1 MKRRSLYLSLIT
13 LLCVCLS
20 TVALSSTEGLL
31 IYFPFDEGRGDVAMD
46 MSGNN
51 HHAEIDGA
59 RWIDDGKVN
68 GALEF
73 RGVSKGDIVQVINN
87 HEAGQLGVIEWQAIT
102 VMAWVY
108 PTGFQTDEERRRW
121 MRIVDTDD
129 FPARESGFWL
139 GVHGTAATQQAGPD
153 QTEKRGRVFVGFRPT
168 TWFNTEQTVN
178 LNEWS
183 HVAFTWG
190 LQETRGI
197 MKGFINGQED
207 SGKASFQETLVTKQ
221 NLAVGGGQGREP
233 SPDESFVGYID
244 EVAVYQRSMTAD
256 EIASIMEAGTAV
268 EPAGKLITTWSRI
281 KGSY

>member
-1 MKRRSLYLSLIT
+1 MKRRSMYLSLIT
-13 LLCVCLS
+13 LLCVCVS
-20 TVALSSTEGLL
+20 TGALSSTEGLL
-31 IYFPFDEGRGDVAMD
+31 IYFPFDEGSGDVAMD
-46 MSGNN
+46 MSGNG
-51 HHAEIDGA
+51 HHGEIQGA

-87 HEAGQLGVIEWQAIT
+87 NEAGQLGVIEWQAIT

-108 PTGFQTDEERRRW
+108 PTGFQTDAERRRW

-168 TWFNTEQTVN
+168 TWFNTEQTLN

-197 MKGFINGQED
+197 MKGYINGQED